1 MTVPINGVRSAE
13 NEQNELNRKKY
24 VNPSKQQKQLNRIEG
39 LITFNTILLE
49 RLYGGQINANS

>member
-24 VNPSKQQKQLNRIEG
+24 VNPSKQQRLKNMEEG
-39 LITFNTILLE
+39 WATFNAILLE